1 MKSTLYSEMIR
12 KKVDTPNQKGKSKV
26 VEILASEGKGYW
38 VAGEVMIESGLV
50 SSKGRFFAVSE
61 LTYLSDEKKF
71 KLSKRLGEGNKKPME
86 DHELH
91 LSYLDGKK
99 VKSAKGKEVGRI
111 YDFELYTDFTPWKVW
126 KILVNPTGLSPMK
139 RRMKVPTKAVQKIED
154 KNLVLKKGWK
164 GR

>member
-12 KKVDTPNQKGKSKV
+12 KKVDTPARKGKSKV
-26 VEILASEGKGYW
+26 VEILAMQGEGYW

-50 SSKGRFFAVSE
+50 NSKGRFFPVSE
-61 LTYLSDEKKF
+61 LTFLPDKNRF
-71 KLSKRLGEGNKKPME
+71 KLSKKLDEGNKKPMD

-91 LSYLDGKK
+91 LSHLDGKK
-99 VKSAKGKEVGRI
+99 VTSYQGREVGRV

-126 KILVNPTGLSPMK
+126 KILVDPSGLSPMK
-139 RRMKVPTKAVQKIED
+139 RRIRVPTKAVQKIED
-154 KNLVLKKGWK
+154 RKIVLKKGWK